1 MAETTTDVV
10 DLIKSQHQQVKGLLT
25 RVGAASGTE
34 LESAFCDLRRMI
46 VVHET
51 AEEEVVYPALRASG
65 AEGQK
70 IAEER
75 TKEEQEG
82 TEVLSK
88 LEKLDIGKGE
98 FTTTFDR
105 FRTAVLQH
113 AEAEEAT
120 VLPLLRRTQSQENLH
135 KMANAFELAEKAAP
149 THAHPHTGTSA
160 VSNVVTGPAVAM
172 MDRVRDA
179 LRKT

>member
-1 MAETTTDVV
+1 MAESATDVV
-10 DLIKSQHQQVKGLLT
+10 TLIRAQHEQVKGLLT
-25 RVGAASGTE
+25 RVATGSGSD

-51 AEEEVVYPALRASG
+51 AEEEVVYPALRATG
-65 AEGQK
+65 AEGQR
-70 IAEER
+70 ITEER
-75 TKEEQEG
+75 TKEEQHG

-88 LEKLDIGKGE
+88 LEDMDVGSGE
-98 FTTTFDR
+98 FSNLYEQ
-105 FRTAVLQH
+105 FRTAVLNH

-120 VLPLLRRTQSQENLH
+120 VLPLIERTQSKEQRR
-135 KMANAFELAEKAAP
+135 KMASAFELAEKAAP

-160 VSNVVTGPAVAM
+160 VSNMVTGPAVAM

-179 LRKT
+179 LRKS